1 MGREKERAFMLKKMV
16 SWRYPSFIV
25 SPIVFCYVSLFAH
38 LLPKF
43 PFATAAVIKDLAVLS
58 LRGPKTLLMK
68 EWGAP
73 IVPARRTLI
82 VIEGVATA
90 AFSSVAQC
98 KTDFPTIKGNLSP
111 LHFEKERVFGLSF
124 KGNKQGHT

>member
-1 MGREKERAFMLKKMV
+1 M
-16 SWRYPSFIV
+16 
-25 SPIVFCYVSLFAH
+25 SLFAH

-111 LHFEKERVFGLSF
+111 LHFEKEYSISSLKKSPPLWFELQRQQARAHIKVILKMLS
-124 KGNKQGHT
+124 